1 MFLLR
6 DLDVSSRAQAPAAGR
21 RPVEGPAV
29 PCAPRK
35 IALLPDLV
43 SSRTIPAQRG
53 SAGTARPSS
62 DLCPFRGGTL
72 SCRLRGGHSL
82 CIKAPASAVPIG
94 TNRAAASLTT
104 NVTPRWF
111 KICPEMCDGNHLL
124 SCVIALLLNCDVET
138 CAMCGCLW
146 LHTSAWPPG
155 KYRYTV
161 KTV

>member
-1 MFLLR
+1 MISTCHPGRRRRPQAGDLSR
-6 DLDVSSRAQAPAAGR
+6 DLQFLECREKLPCFPTLCHPGQFQRSAGALGQR
-21 RPVEGPAV
+21 V
-29 PCAPRK
+29 PLQTCAPSG
-35 IALLPDLV
+35 D
-43 SSRTIPAQRG
+43 
-53 SAGTARPSS
+53 
-62 DLCPFRGGTL
+62 GTL

-82 CIKAPASAVPIG
+82 CIKARLQPGRNG

-111 KICPEMCDGNHLL
+111 KICPEMCDSNHLL